1 MTWRTAPPPRGG
13 ASSGRPPLSL
23 APRRRRGG
31 AARDWL
37 GELSVWRR
45 GALKGRGGER
55 AREKGARRGVCRRGE
70 VARGALHARS
80 WRFGGFCV
88 FCTRVSWRRGLPR
101 SRAASRLV
109 HVALRSP
116 ACVARVCGGGRR
128 FVCPRGSVARVGGC
142 KWGAA
147 WSAASGTRVFGGG
160 CTSAFAAL
168 RHGAAAEGLRGR
180 LHKGA
185 AGWGLQG

>member
-23 APRRRRGG
+23 APRRRREG

-37 GELSVWRR
+37 EELSVWRR

-55 AREKGARRGVCRRGE
+55 ARGKGARRGVCGRGE

-88 FCTRVSWRRGLPR
+88 FCTRVPWGSGLPR
-101 SRAASRLV
+101 GRAASRLV

-116 ACVARVCGGGRR
+116 ACVARVCGGGSQ
-128 FVCPRGSVARVGGC
+128 VCLPTGER
-142 KWGAA
+142 
-147 WSAASGTRVFGGG
+147 
-160 CTSAFAAL
+160 CT
-168 RHGAAAEGLRGR
+168 RGR
-180 LHKGA
+180 LQMGGCVVCCIGHEGV
-185 AGWGLQG
+185 WGGLHECFCSAEARCCS